1 MSALIYAIV
10 QLIHTVLNLYIW
22 IVIIAALLSFVRPD
36 PYNPIV
42 QILYRLTEP
51 VMGFIRSKMPFVILS
66 GIDLSP
72 LVVIL
77 ALQLIDNFMMRAVLG
92 M

>member
-1 MSALIYAIV
+1 MNALLFALV
-10 QLIHTVLNLYIW
+10 QTLHTVINLYIW
-22 IVIIAALLSFVRPD
+22 IIIIAALISFVRPD

-42 QILYRLTEP
+42 QVLHRLTEP
-51 VMGFIRSKMPFVILS
+51 VFTFIRQKMPFVVFS

-77 ALQLIDNFMMRAVLG
+77 GLQLIDNFMMRALLG
-92 M
+92 

>member
-1 MSALIYAIV
+1 MNILIVTFAE
-10 QLIHTVLNLYIW
+10 LIHTVLNLYIW

-51 VMGFIRSKMPFVILS
+51 VMSFIRSKMPFVVLS

-77 ALQLIDNFMMRAVLG
+77 ALQFIDSLMMRAVLG

>member
-1 MSALIYAIV
+1 MNALLFALV
-10 QLIHTVLNLYIW
+10 QTLHSVINLYIW
-22 IVIIAALLSFVRPD
+22 IIIIAALISFIRPD

-42 QILYRLTEP
+42 QVLHRLTEP
-51 VMGFIRSKMPFVILS
+51 VFTFIRQKMPFVIFS

-77 ALQLIDNFMMRAVLG
+77 GLQLIDNFMMRALLG
-92 M
+92 